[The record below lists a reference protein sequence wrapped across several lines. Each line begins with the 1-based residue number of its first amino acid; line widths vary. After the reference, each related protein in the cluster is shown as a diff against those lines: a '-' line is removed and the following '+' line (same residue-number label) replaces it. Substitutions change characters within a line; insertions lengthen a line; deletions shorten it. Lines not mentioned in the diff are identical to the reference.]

1 MYDIKPL
8 EEEWEKYNKKRKK
21 PRYIFI
27 LIVLLAIGTGAVFK
41 YSDLLPMQVDKNNS
55 IAKIQPK
62 DVLIDKQIKKL
73 EVHKNK
79 AMDVEISANEI
90 KPAINNYGSDN
101 NPMDPGDVFVDRD
114 ESIKKTVKNVSRPII
129 VTETPKT
136 RKKIHFEMVDAN
148 TPSAYKEIESRF
160 AFAPDPDDALFLA
173 RAYYKNGNYRKAARW
188 ALETNKLNGDIE
200 ESWLIF
206 AKAKART
213 GQKNEAI
220 RVLTQYTKKS
230 NSVEAKKLLNKLKK

>member
-8 EEEWEKYNKKRKK
+8 EEEWEKYNKKRKR
-21 PRYIFI
+21 PLYLFI
-27 LIVLLAIGTGAVFK
+27 LIFLLAIGVSTVIK
-41 YSDLLPMQVDKNNS
+41 YSDLLPMQVDKNSS

-62 DVLIDKQIKKL
+62 DVLIDKQLDQL
-73 EVHKNK
+73 EVHTDKVT
-79 AMDVEISANEI
+79 DIEIPANEI
-90 KPAINNYGSDN
+90 KPVVNNNISDN

-114 ESIKKTVKNVSRPII
+114 ENMEKTVKSVSRPT
-129 VTETPKT
+129 VTEKPRI

-148 TPSAYKEIESRF
+148 TPSAYKKIESRF
-160 AFAPDPDDALFLA
+160 SFAPDPDDALFLA
-173 RAYYKNGNYRKAARW
+173 RVYYKNGNYRKAARW

-206 AKAKART
+206 ARAKAKT

-220 RVLTQYTKKS
+220 RVLSQYAKRS
-230 NSVEAKKLLNKLKK
+230 NSVEARKLLKKLKK

>member
-8 EEEWEKYNKKRKK
+8 EAEWEKYNKKRKR
-21 PRYIFI
+21 PLYI
-27 LIVLLAIGTGAVFK
+27 LVLMVLLIIGTGTVLK
-41 YSDLLPMQVDKNNS
+41 YSDLLPKNMDKNS
-55 IAKIQPK
+55 SVAKIQPK
-62 DVLIDKQIKKL
+62 DVLVDKKISKL

-79 AMDVEISANEI
+79 ITDVGISANEI
-90 KPAINNYGSDN
+90 KPAANNHSSDN
-101 NPMDPGDVFVDRD
+101 NPMDPGDVFVDKD
-114 ESIKKTVKNVSRPII
+114 ESVQKTVKNVSEPI
-129 VTETPKT
+129 VAETPKT

-148 TPSAYKEIESRF
+148 TPNAYKEIESRF
-160 AFAPDPDDALFLA
+160 SFAPDPDDALFLA

-206 AKAKART
+206 ARAKART

-220 RVLTQYTKKS
+220 RVLSQYAKKS
-230 NSVEAKKLLNKLKK
+230 NSAEAKKLLKKLKK

>member
-8 EEEWEKYNKKRKK
+8 EEEWEKYNKKRKR

-27 LIVLLAIGTGAVFK
+27 LIALLALGAGLAWK
-41 YSDLLPMQVDKNNS
+41 YSDYPLPNADKNSSIRKIQASDVLVDKAIS
-55 IAKIQPK
+55 T
-62 DVLIDKQIKKL
+62 L
-73 EVHKNK
+73 EVHKAKVKDNDIAVNGIK
-79 AMDVEISANEI
+79 AVSAGR
-90 KPAINNYGSDN
+90 ARDN

-114 ESIKKTVKNVSRPII
+114 EKMVKTVKSTSKPVAEEQPRI
-129 VTETPKT
+129 

-148 TPSAYKEIESRF
+148 TPRAYKEIESRF

-173 RAYYKNGNYRKAARW
+173 RVYYKKGNYRKAAYW
-188 ALETNKLNGDIE
+188 ALQTNKLNGDIE

-206 AKAKART
+206 ARAKART

-220 RVLTQYTKKS
+220 SVLTQYVKKS
-230 NSVEAKKLLNKLKK
+230 NSVEARKLLKKLKK

>member
-8 EEEWEKYNKKRKK
+8 EAEWEKYNKKRKR
-21 PRYIFI
+21 PRYILI
-27 LIVLLAIGTGAVFK
+27 LIVLLAIGTGTVLK

-55 IAKIQPK
+55 ISKIQPK
-62 DVLIDKQIKKL
+62 DVLIDKQLDKL

-79 AMDVEISANEI
+79 ATDVEISANEI
-90 KPAINNYGSDN
+90 KPAVNIHGSDN
-101 NPMDPGDVFVDRD
+101 NPMDPSDVFVDRD

-129 VTETPKT
+129 VTEAPKT

-148 TPSAYKEIESRF
+148 TPSAYKEIERRF
-160 AFAPDPDDALFLA
+160 SFAPDPDDALFLA
-173 RAYYKNGNYRKAARW
+173 RIYYKNGNYRKAARW

-206 AKAKART
+206 ARAKAKT

-220 RVLTQYTKKS
+220 RVLSQYAKKS
-230 NSVEAKKLLNKLKK
+230 NSAEAQKLLKKLKK